1 MSLTTFKAVSEL
13 KEGMKV
19 ECSARNHKVIF
30 DEPEAL
36 GGSDKGMNPVEA
48 TLCALGAC
56 QAIVARCFAKAKG
69 VDIQEYRVEL
79 EGDLDTDGFQGL
91 SDVRPGVQNIRAK
104 VYIKSDSPEDKLKEF
119 VEFVENTCPV
129 ADTIKNSA
137 NMSTELIVEKQLVCQ
152 QN

>member
-1 MSLTTFKAVSEL
+1 MALTTFKAVSEL
-13 KEGMKV
+13 KEGMTV
-19 ECSARNHKVIF
+19 ECSARNHKIIL
-30 DEPEAL
+30 DEPKNL

-91 SDVRPGVQNIRAK
+91 SDVRPGLQNIRAK
-104 VYIKSDSPEDKLKEF
+104 VYVKSDSPEEKLKEF
-119 VEFVENTCPV
+119 VEFVEETCPV

-137 NMSTELIVEKQLVCQ
+137 NMSTELVVEK
-152 QN
+152 

>member
-1 MSLTTFKAVSEL
+1 
-13 KEGMKV
+13 
-19 ECSARNHKVIF
+19 
-30 DEPEAL
+30 
-36 GGSDKGMNPVEA
+36 MNPVEA

-104 VYIKSDSPEDKLKEF
+104 VYIKSDSPKEKLEEF

-137 NMSTELIVEKQLVCQ
+137 NMSTELVIEE
-152 QN
+152 

>member
-1 MSLTTFKAVSEL
+1 MALVTFKAVSEL

-19 ECSARNHKVIF
+19 ECSARDHKVVF
-30 DEPEAL
+30 DEPEDL
-36 GGSDKGMNPVEA
+36 GGSDTGMNPVEA

-79 EGDLDTDGFQGL
+79 EGDLDIDGFQGL
-91 SDVRPGVQNIRAK
+91 ADVRPGVQNIRTK
-104 VYIKSDSPEDKLKEF
+104 VYIKSESSREKLKEF

-129 ADTIKNSA
+129 GDTITNSA
-137 NMSTELIVEKQLVCQ
+137 AMSTELIIEE
-152 QN
+152 